1 MKADELTP
9 KQEMFCKEYLI
20 DLNATQAAIRAGY
33 SKKTA
38 AEIGRQ
44 NLTKL
49 EIQERVQ
56 RLLEERSGRVQLS
69 ADEVLWELKNIL
81 QADLA
86 NYIEIN
92 EDTGAIRARGFDDMP
107 EGASRAIQSIE
118 EDRIIREDNDGKQT
132 TVHDK
137 FKFRL
142 YNKEKMIELAMRHL
156 GMMNDKMELKAE
168 ISGAIF
174 MMPRPTTKAQK
185 EDKVKE

>member
-1 MKADELTP
+1 MADTLTP

-33 SKKTA
+33 SEKTA
-38 AEIGRQ
+38 RSVGQE
-44 NLTKL
+44 NLTKPD
-49 EIQERVQ
+49 IQERVQ
-56 RLLEERSGRVQLS
+56 QLMEERSNRVQLE
-69 ADEVLWELKNIL
+69 ADEVMWELKNIL

-142 YNKEKMIELAMRHL
+142 YNKERMIELAMKHL
-156 GMMNDKMELKAE
+156 GMLNDKLELSGEVTVNVRRE
-168 ISGAIF
+168 I
-174 MMPRPTTKAQK
+174 
-185 EDKVKE
+185 VKSSK

>member
-1 MKADELTP
+1 MADTLTP

-33 SKKTA
+33 SEKTA
-38 AEIGRQ
+38 RSVGQE
-44 NLTKL
+44 NLTKPD
-49 EIQERVQ
+49 IQERVQ
-56 RLLEERSGRVQLS
+56 QLMEERSNRVQLE
-69 ADEVLWELKNIL
+69 ADEVMWELKNIL

-142 YNKEKMIELAMRHL
+142 YNKERMIELAMKHL
-156 GMMNDKMELKAE
+156 GMLNDKLELSGEVIMNVRRE
-168 ISGAIF
+168 I
-174 MMPRPTTKAQK
+174 
-185 EDKVKE
+185 VKSSK